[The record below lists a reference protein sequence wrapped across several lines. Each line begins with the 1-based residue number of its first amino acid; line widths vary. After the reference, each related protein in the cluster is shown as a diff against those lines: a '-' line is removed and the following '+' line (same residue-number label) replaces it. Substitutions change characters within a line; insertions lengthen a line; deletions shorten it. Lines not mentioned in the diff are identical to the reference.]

1 MKRPHLTP
9 TNTEPGPVS
18 RKQIKMNTKSILKAA
33 GLAAFF
39 AVATHAHAQV
49 ATDSLIL
56 HMPMDG
62 NAADISGNGNNGSV
76 TNLVADFDRTGS
88 PNSAFRFNG
97 TDSYI
102 EIPASPSMNKIQ
114 TIDEITITA
123 WINIH
128 QWYDNWNVFPIL
140 ERYNP
145 ITDAGW
151 SFEANWATG
160 GILFLAD
167 EANPSNSAGCAFTW
181 NFDQWYHVGLTYS
194 QSQGVAK
201 FYVDGVNVC
210 STPYTANTA
219 NADTTAVFH
228 IGSSLAGP
236 NEYSDGRMDD
246 FKIYYRVLD
255 SAEIDTSF
263 TAGLKEHSRNELA
276 VYPNPAKGDVT
287 IGNLPLGSI
296 ISIAD
301 IGGRV
306 IYRST
311 SNDRQTTITTG
322 KFANGVYIIQ
332 VEGYGVTMNRKL
344 IVDH

>member
-1 MKRPHLTP
+1 MALAAA
-9 TNTEPGPVS
+9 NS
-18 RKQIKMNTKSILKAA
+18 IKMKINTMLRPAGWAIL
-33 GLAAFF
+33 L
-39 AVATHAHAQV
+39 AVAFNANAQD

-76 TNLVADFDRTGS
+76 TNLVADLDRMGS

-97 TDSYI
+97 MNSYI

-167 EANPSNSAGCAFTW
+167 EANTSNSVGCDFSWA
-181 NFDQWYHVGLTYS
+181 FDQWYHVGLTYS
-194 QSQGVAK
+194 QSQGMAK

-236 NEYSDGRMDD
+236 DEYSDGRMDD

-255 SAEIDTSF
+255 PTEIDSSF
-263 TAGLKEHSRNELA
+263 TTGLRDHSKHELA
-276 VYPNPAKGDVT
+276 VYPNPAKGAVT
-287 IGNLPLGSI
+287 IGNLPIGSNV
-296 ISIAD
+296 SVAD

-306 IYRST
+306 IHRST
-311 SNDRQTTITTG
+311 TNRRQTTINTE

-332 VEGYGVTMNRKL
+332 VEGDGATMSRKL